1 MSDQH
6 NILQQLSGG
15 LIVSVQPDAYR
26 ADLDPMND
34 TTVMVAMAQS
44 VLLGGAAGIR
54 ANSPAHVSAI
64 RAVTDKPLIGLYK
77 FDIEGFAVRIT
88 PTLAHVLA
96 MAEAGADIIAL
107 DATARPRPEG
117 LDATAFIRAAKAQ
130 TGCMVMA
137 DISTLE
143 EGIAAAQA
151 GADFIATTLS
161 GYTEYTQ
168 GAPKPDYALVEALA
182 KAVHVP
188 VVAEGRIETP
198 AEAARMLACGAFAVT
213 VGSAITRPRSIAER
227 FSRALTGA

>member
-1 MSDQH
+1 MINTQA
-6 NILQQLSGG
+6 ILKQLAGG

-34 TTVMVAMAQS
+34 TTVMVAMARS
-44 VLLGGAAGIR
+44 VLLGGAVGIR
-54 ANSPAHVSAI
+54 ANSPAHVRAI

-88 PTLAHVLA
+88 PTLALVLA

-117 LDATAFIRAAKAQ
+117 MDAGAFIQAAKAQ
-130 TGCMVMA
+130 TGCLVMA
-137 DISTLE
+137 DISTFE
-143 EGIAAAQA
+143 EGLAAAEA

-168 GAPKPDYALVEALA
+168 GAPKPDYSLVERLA
-182 KAVHVP
+182 AAVAVP

-227 FSRALTGA
+227 FARAMQEG

>member
-1 MSDQH
+1 MIDTQA
-6 NILQQLSGG
+6 ILKQLAGG

-34 TTVMVAMAQS
+34 TAVMVAMARS
-44 VLLGGAAGIR
+44 VLLGGAVGIR
-54 ANSPAHVSAI
+54 ANSPAHVRAI
-64 RAVTDKPLIGLYK
+64 RDVTDKPLIGLYK

-117 LDATAFIRAAKAQ
+117 MDAGAFIQAAKAQ
-130 TGCMVMA
+130 TGCLVMA
-137 DISTLE
+137 DISTFE
-143 EGIAAAQA
+143 EGLAAAEA

-168 GAPKPDYALVEALA
+168 GAPKPDYSLVERLA
-182 KAVHVP
+182 VAVAVP

-227 FSRALTGA
+227 FARAMQEG

>member
-1 MSDQH
+1 MNSQQA
-6 NILQQLSGG
+6 ILEQLAGG

-34 TTVMVAMAQS
+34 VTVMRAMAQS

-54 ANSPAHVSAI
+54 ANSPEHVRAI
-64 RAVTDKPLIGLYK
+64 RAVTDKALIGLYK

-117 LDATAFIRAAKAQ
+117 LTAAEFIRRAKQ
-130 TGCMVMA
+130 QSGCLIMA
-137 DISTLE
+137 DISTFE
-143 EGIAAAQA
+143 EGLAAAEA

-161 GYTEYTQ
+161 GYTDYTLN
-168 GAPKPDYALVEALA
+168 ADKPDYALVQALA
-182 KAVHVP
+182 KATAVP
-188 VVAEGRIETP
+188 VVAEGRIECP
-198 AEAARMLACGAFAVT
+198 AEAARMLAWGAFAVT

-227 FSRALTGA
+227 FARALKES